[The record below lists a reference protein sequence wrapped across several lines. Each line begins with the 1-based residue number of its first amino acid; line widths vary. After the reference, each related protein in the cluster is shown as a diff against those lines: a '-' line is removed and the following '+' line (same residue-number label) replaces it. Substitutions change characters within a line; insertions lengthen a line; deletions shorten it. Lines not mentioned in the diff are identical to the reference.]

1 MIPNDLWFRERRRYP
16 WIADFLA
23 LVSLDEYRD
32 GEPRPVAFYAAEF
45 GANRKTIRRLM
56 DERSSAL
63 EGGTATGQAR
73 DSDGTGAPSNS
84 GQLAATRD
92 MRGTATGQARDRKDR
107 ELETETETEET
118 RAPAPRSR
126 VPSEASEKAEPK
138 TRKPPADWPNQQE
151 RETIAAWAAKL
162 EQPVSRKQLA
172 GALQVFANWVE
183 SRSKQDAKTRRG
195 WNATFRNAVLK
206 RWALTDERAPANEAF
221 KTARPYAGSLAA
233 SGVDEARA
241 QVEAEI
247 AAHAKHRQPD
257 PSCARCKFGAVLA
270 PLLRS
275 VS

>member
-63 EGGTATGQAR
+63 EG
-73 DSDGTGAPSNS
+73 
-84 GQLAATRD
+84 
-92 MRGTATGQARDRKDR
+92 GTATGQARDRKDR